1 MVVAAFQSLRDRGLI
16 DDAELLRVVYRFS
29 GEVVDIEDMLERGEK
44 APPPRLPA
52 APSAAGG
59 SAATGNVAPI
69 TRPPGAG
76 GQTPG
81 VKVDPISGEP
91 KGIDG

>member
-16 DDAELLRVVYRFS
+16 DDAELLRIVYRFS
-29 GEVVDIEDMLERGEK
+29 GEVVDIEDMLARGEK
-44 APPPRLPA
+44 APPPKLPA
-52 APSAAGG
+52 APG
-59 SAATGNVAPI
+59 ATGNVPGI